1 MIKNKNHPKK
11 GSVITVEPIKNLKDI
26 NAIKKLVNES
36 PRNYLLFVM
45 GINNG
50 LRAGDLLKLK
60 VKDVRY
66 LKPGQT
72 ITIRESKTGK
82 LNILMVNKSVHKAI
96 QNYIEQL
103 KPDDDDYLFASYKTK
118 KPIKVQSLNNLIK
131 LWTKSINIKGN
142 YGSHSL
148 RKTFGYVQRTEY
160 KVGFEI
166 LAKRFN
172 HSSPAITMRYL
183 GLSNEEVNHVLMN
196 EI

>member
-131 LWTKSINIKGN
+131 LWTKSINLKGN